1 MVFFSLFREKGILRM
16 KQVNKNWFF
25 VGHNSPLSL
34 PLSLIRCLSSLL
46 LSVYQP
52 QVIRMG
58 QSPRK
63 LQRLWEVCIRNQ
75 GQRLICIFCHLTVNH
90 HNFWKQLEATH
101 QGMLI
106 KNWRELHP
114 RYGRG
119 GWPQLPVRVS
129 EPKITDQSCRMLQKV
144 WLHGLN
150 ILKLYVSKDIL
161 GFRQTIKKVIGMVNI
176 KS

>member
-34 PLSLIRCLSSLL
+34 LLSLIRCLSSLL

-119 GWPQLPVRVS
+119 WVTTVTCKGEWTKNNWS
-129 EPKITDQSCRMLQKV
+129 KLQNATESMTA
-144 WLHGLN
+144 WA
-150 ILKLYVSKDIL
+150 
-161 GFRQTIKKVIGMVNI
+161 
-176 KS
+176 